1 MWFLGS
7 LWLVEFDAE
16 FVSIFYITC
25 DQGATGGSLDYYDDF
40 YLKCTYVLFLSR
52 CGLMIS
58 YKCGMSLLYC
68 KL

>member
-25 DQGATGGSLDYYDDF
+25 DQGVTGGSLDYYDD
-40 YLKCTYVLFLSR
+40 LKIQVFLLEVHL
-52 CGLMIS
+52 CFIF
-58 YKCGMSLLYC
+58 KSLWSDD
-68 KL
+68 